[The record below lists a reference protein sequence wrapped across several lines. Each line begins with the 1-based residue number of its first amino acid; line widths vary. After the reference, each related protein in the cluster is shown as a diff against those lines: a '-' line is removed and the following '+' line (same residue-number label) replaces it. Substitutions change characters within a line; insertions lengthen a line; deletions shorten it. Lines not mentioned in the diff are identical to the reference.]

1 MIVTWWAAA
10 PALIAA
16 SLVQQGLL
24 ETRMLEPNIYQN
36 HSAKPI
42 VDLEFCVA
50 KSVSAAFA
58 LPLGAYHDGAH
69 RLIIYGSRLTEYK
82 VFLAVILTESGAG
95 TQIEVKGRNS
105 DALRGFK
112 ETLESCI

>member
-1 MIVTWWAAA
+1 MSRVAA

-16 SLVQQGLL
+16 SLVQQGFLA
-24 ETRMLEPNIYQN
+24 TRLTEPNIYQN

-42 VDLEFCVA
+42 VELEFCVA
-50 KSVSAAFA
+50 KSIAAAPA
-58 LPLGAYHDGAH
+58 LPLGAYHDGPH
-69 RLIIYGSRLTEYK
+69 RLVIYGSRVSEYK
-82 VFLAVILTESGAG
+82 VFLAVVLTESGSG
-95 TQIEVKGRNS
+95 TQIEVKGRNL